1 MSILITAPISR
12 AWVNRSVYVNGVC
25 GWAYKSGNSPDYQNY
40 LFYCNKKMTERINYC
55 HSVPHPGY
63 LVEVKL
69 LLFELRLQNLYS
81 VTLPVT
87 TLKPWQNQPKCW
99 ATFFG
104 SGSELIQK
112 VPIASTVAPWR
123 IKPYKTIPCLLTLK
137 SLAISSLVE
146 NWHRL
151 FTGQHISLT
160 HGQPR
165 HWMWTLSRCK
175 YNKSGWGWGRATA
188 HFDGLGPWRL
198 FRAKEGEAVLGLTN

>member
-12 AWVNRSVYVNGVC
+12 AWVNRSIYVNGVC

-40 LFYCNKKMTERINYC
+40 LFYCNEKMTERINYC
-55 HSVPHPGY
+55 HSTPHPGY
-63 LVEVKL
+63 FVEVKL

-81 VTLPVT
+81 VTLPIT

-99 ATFFG
+99 AIFFG

-112 VPIASTVAPWR
+112 VPMASTGAPWR
-123 IKPYKTIPCLLTLK
+123 IKPYKIIPYLLTLK

-151 FTGQHISLT
+151 FTEQHTWAIK
-160 HGQPR
+160 
-165 HWMWTLSRCK
+165 TLDVNTEK
-175 YNKSGWGWGRATA
+175 M
-188 HFDGLGPWRL
+188 
-198 FRAKEGEAVLGLTN
+198 